1 MDESN
6 FKNPNDGSKKQ
17 CHSEVFAF
25 KVWLTEVRHPSLW
38 SQIQG
43 AERALLPVEA
53 LDFAAKV
60 AEGEPVYEANGR
72 EYVYGGPD
80 DVAPDGVRVY
90 WLQFPSYH
98 LQAQDYKIHVR

>member
-1 MDESN
+1 MVRKSN
-6 FKNPNDGSKKQ
+6 IVPKF
-17 CHSEVFAF
+17 FAF

-38 SQIQG
+38 SQIRG

-60 AEGEPVYEANGR
+60 AEGEPVYGQNDRVHA
-72 EYVYGGPD
+72 YGSPD

-98 LQAQDYKIHVR
+98 LQAQDYKILVR